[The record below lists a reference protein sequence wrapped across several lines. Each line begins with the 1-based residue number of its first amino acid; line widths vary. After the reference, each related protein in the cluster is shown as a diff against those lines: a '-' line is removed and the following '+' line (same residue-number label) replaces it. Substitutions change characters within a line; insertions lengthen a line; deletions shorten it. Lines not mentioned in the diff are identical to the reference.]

1 MPRTSTKTRPVTQ
14 RVSRSVS
21 TFAAALDLPA
31 SSVYDLIY
39 SGRIEAKRASSARG
53 ARYLITT
60 TPEEYLESLVDA

>member
-1 MPRTSTKTRPVTQ
+1 
-14 RVSRSVS
+14 VS

-60 TPEEYLESLVDA
+60 TPEEYLATLVDA